1 MFLPGSLI
9 EYMDDK
15 MNRESLVKKKRKQHH
30 TLGISGASLMPFGA
44 ANYDHFAK
52 L

>member
-1 MFLPGSLI
+1 MFLPRSLI
-9 EYMDDK
+9 EYMNDK
-15 MNRESLVKKKRKQHH
+15 MNRESLVTKKKHHH